1 MSDEITIGFMFDG
14 GEGGKL
20 NFSFKKTSTIKE
32 MLEDFLKRTNSVVTL
47 ERNKIIFSFRNKVLN
62 SKPYENQMIQNI
74 FGRGNVTVKIIDKNK
89 IIGGNNDL
97 NLKK

>member
-1 MSDEITIGFMFDG
+1 MYYKGNV
-14 GEGGKL
+14 K
-20 NFSFKKTSTIKE
+20 
-32 MLEDFLKRTNSVVTL
+32 DFLKRRNSVVTL
-47 ERNKIIFSFRNKVLN
+47 ERNKILFSFRNKVLN